1 MRCKS
6 GNKSTMRCRA
16 FLLLVALFVPATGH
30 SQIRTENVF
39 LMENFDTLLN
49 WESLTFPK
57 IKKHSVYTIITDKG
71 GSLVRAESSGSA
83 SALQYKKTFNVYAYP
98 NIRWRWKAEK
108 VYEQGSVKT
117 REGDDYPIRVYIIFP
132 SVSVTMQ
139 PDAIMV
145 CGSFSEI
152 LH

>member
-1 MRCKS
+1 
-6 GNKSTMRCRA
+6 
-16 FLLLVALFVPATGH
+16 
-30 SQIRTENVF
+30 
-39 LMENFDTLLN
+39 MENFDTLLN